1 MKREAEGVCCL
12 LPMSRIF
19 PDSPNAKILDCFMS
33 NYQIGQS
40 LDHVSEFTGLDKD
53 AVSKGIKLLADG
65 KLIKRTGNR
74 YVTNFKSE
82 RLVGL
87 FSYYRATLGS
97 NLSNALAAEQ

>member
-1 MKREAEGVCCL
+1 MERETEGACYL

-19 PDSPNAKILDCFMS
+19 PDSPNAKILDCFLS

-40 LDHVSEFTGLDKD
+40 LNHVSEFTGLGKD
-53 AVSKGIKLLADG
+53 AVSKGIALLADG
-65 KLIKRTGNR
+65 KLIKRTDNG

-97 NLSNALAAEQ
+97 NLSGVFATEQ